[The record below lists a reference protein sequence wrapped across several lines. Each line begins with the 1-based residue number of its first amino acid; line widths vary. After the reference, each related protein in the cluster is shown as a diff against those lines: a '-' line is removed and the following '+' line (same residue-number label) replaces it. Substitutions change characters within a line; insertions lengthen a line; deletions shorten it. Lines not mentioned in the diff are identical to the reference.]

1 MRYAIRTTTPGLHD
15 HDHGD
20 AAAVDQDARYGVAV
34 RDMFSDAS
42 WSPVEP
48 VRARDWRDTGEG
60 SPVASE
66 TEFD

>member
-1 MRYAIRTTTPGLHD
+1 MRYATRTTPGS
-15 HDHGD
+15 HDHGPD
-20 AAAVDQDARYGVAV
+20 GGGATVDQDARYGVAV